1 MHHFLHFHCGDFQ
14 QVIEDDEIYPNEDLI
29 QMQNA
34 NYPNSLSDM
43 YIDSMSEPN
52 DCLSDE

>member
-1 MHHFLHFHCGDFQ
+1 MRNFLHFHCGDFQ

-52 DCLSDE
+52 VCLSDE